1 MELNALNKYLEATQD
16 HLGVEGE
23 RYGGGFRA
31 IVAHREATDF
41 LFNMLEADDFR
52 GTETQAFL
60 SENPLFP
67 SAHGATPQEAL
78 QRLDAKIGI
87 LFQFEPGTGSYKW
100 EARSR
105 FVLQAQYDAEPEEP
119 RSYYDV
125 SWEDIV
131 QDLRSNQAYYYES
144 AKSDCGNSVKR
155 DLHAL
160 ITFKYEGEF
169 ASLADLKFWAM
180 DAHLA
185 IQKNNPADLE
195 DDAAS

>member
-31 IVAHREATDF
+31 IVAHRSATDF
-41 LFNMLEADDFR
+41 LFDMLEGDDFR

-60 SENPLFP
+60 GENPLFP
-67 SAHGATPQEAL
+67 SARGATPQEAL

-87 LFQFEPGTGSYKW
+87 LYQFEPSTGAYKW
-100 EARSR
+100 EARRR
-105 FVLQAQYDAEPEEP
+105 FVLQAQYDGEPDEA
-119 RSYYDV
+119 RSCYDV
-125 SWEDIV
+125 SWLDIV
-131 QDLRSNQAYYYES
+131 QDLRSKELYYYES
-144 AKSDCGNSVKR
+144 AKSDCGESVKR

-169 ASLADLKFWAM
+169 ASLIDLA
-180 DAHLA
+180 
-185 IQKNNPADLE
+185 
-195 DDAAS
+195 